1 MVYMFARKYAWL
13 ARWFA
18 GFCLIANG
26 AYLAGGAV
34 LSSGSADD
42 AGVLLARGAAH
53 WQLLA
58 FGLPAIAIGLYL
70 WNGLGSHF
78 GLGQAKGEVDRRVTI
93 AVLSLWLVVAA
104 IQCMFGRR

>member
-1 MVYMFARKYAWL
+1 MK
-13 ARWFA
+13 WFA

-34 LSSGSADD
+34 LSGQGADD
-42 AGVLLARGAAH
+42 PGVLLAHGASR

-58 FGLPAIAIGLYL
+58 FGLPAIAVGLYL

-78 GLGQAKGEVDRRVTI
+78 GLGPKRGEVDRRV
-93 AVLSLWLVVAA
+93 AVGVFVALLVV
-104 IQCMFGRR
+104 IGIELLLGESFVSVH

>member
-1 MVYMFARKYAWL
+1 VYIFARKHAWL
-13 ARWFA
+13 AKWFT

-42 AGVLLARGAAH
+42 AGVLLAHGAAP

-58 FGLPAIAIGLYL
+58 FGLPAIAIGLCL
-70 WNGLGSHF
+70 WNGLGRHF
-78 GLGQAKGEVDRRVTI
+78 GLGQAKGEVDRRVAI
-93 AVLSLWLVVAA
+93 VVLAVWLNVIVVECA
-104 IQCMFGRR
+104 FGRW